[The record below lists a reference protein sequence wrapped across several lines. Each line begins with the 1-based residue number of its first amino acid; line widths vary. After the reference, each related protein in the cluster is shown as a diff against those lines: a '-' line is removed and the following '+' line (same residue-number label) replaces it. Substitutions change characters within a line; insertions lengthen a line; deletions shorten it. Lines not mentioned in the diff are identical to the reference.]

1 MTISIKRTKI
11 LATLGPS
18 TSTPEKIKELMQA
31 GANGFRL
38 NFSHGSHE
46 ERLDQIKWIRDA
58 SEELNRPVAVLQDI
72 QGPKIRLGAL
82 KDNHFDVKKGDEIV
96 TIGGLYGIVDEIND
110 QKVVLDVDGVYLTF
124 DRSAIRNR
132 VSEAAPT
139 AQVEAAIEGPT
150 EESGSAIEE

>member
-1 MTISIKRTKI
+1 MGQFVFPVLMLGLLGWMMFSQRKQQQNRANELSKI
-11 LATLGPS
+11 
-18 TSTPEKIKELMQA
+18 Q
-31 GANGFRL
+31 
-38 NFSHGSHE
+38 
-46 ERLDQIKWIRDA
+46 
-58 SEELNRPVAVLQDI
+58 
-72 QGPKIRLGAL
+72 
-82 KDNHFDVKKGDEIV
+82 KGDEIV

-150 EESGSAIEE
+150 EESDSAIEE